1 MQVLKFVY
9 NGVNGNH
16 NGINGNHNGVNG
28 NHNGVNG
35 NHNGV
40 NGNIFISLI
49 FGFTFELFVNPPS

>member
-28 NHNGVNG
+28 NHNGVS
-35 NHNGV
+35 
-40 NGNIFISLI
+40 GNIFISLI

>member
-28 NHNGVNG
+28 NHNGAKLQIHYIKEN
-35 NHNGV
+35 
-40 NGNIFISLI
+40 
-49 FGFTFELFVNPPS
+49 TK